1 MMKRMELLK
10 SILLSL
16 LVVLSLVLTWNVWSY
31 QPASEPYDESET
43 TVENVSISEERTTRD
58 LIQPSRF
65 LVHGEVAVSGT
76 SEENNIN
83 TLNAL
88 MQEWSIYNVQQN
100 STFDEEEFRNI
111 VHGSNRIEILYPA
124 EIPFSAYRDIV
135 TFENNTL
142 PEDSFDRVVIDVSG
156 PEDTPFTV
164 YFVHYDNRV
173 VYEGRVDSTY
183 FEDLNSVIVTNAAAI
198 YTPLFAYETG
208 ERTIYLPVERREYSK
223 YLYKMTT
230 IDINLFRRA
239 LFQNPDAVELNQF
252 GSSRDQ
258 YFDQSSNL
266 MEVDRNNN
274 TLSYV
279 NPSAELSTVGRAG
292 ELFQK
297 SRRFVNEHEGW
308 VDTYY
313 LYDLDAM
320 DQEVTFR
327 MHEQGLPVFNDNGVA
342 EMYQEWGETR
352 IHQYARSFLTKQFE
366 IPSES
371 DTVSLGS
378 GYDAIEAIESI
389 EDFDPERLQDVT
401 VGYYMTKNDS
411 DNTYTLDPV
420 WYYKYNDSWARVPV
434 LGGGDPVGLE

>member
-16 LVVLSLVLTWNVWSY
+16 LVVLSLLLTWNVWSY
-31 QPASEPYDESET
+31 QPASNLYDESET
-43 TVENVSISEERTTRD
+43 TVENVAIAEERTTRD

-76 SEENNIN
+76 SDENNIN
-83 TLNAL
+83 TLNSL
-88 MQEWSIYNVQQN
+88 MQEWNIYNVQQN
-100 STFDEEEFRNI
+100 NSFDEADFQNI
-111 VHGSNRIEILYPA
+111 VHGPNRIEVLYPA
-124 EIPFSAYRDIV
+124 GIPFSAYRDIL
-135 TFENNTL
+135 TFENTNL
-142 PEDSFDRVVIDVSG
+142 PEDTFDRLVIDVSG
-156 PEDTPFTV
+156 QEDTPFTV
-164 YFVHYDNRV
+164 YFVHYENRV
-173 VYEGRVDSTY
+173 IYEGRVDSTHL
-183 FEDLNSVIVTNAAAI
+183 EDLNRVIVSNAPAI

-208 ERTIYLPVERREYSK
+208 DRTIYLPVERREYTK
-223 YLYKMTT
+223 YHYRMTT

-239 LFQNPDAVELNQF
+239 LFQNPETVEMNQF

-266 MEVDRNNN
+266 MEVDRNSN

-292 ELFQK
+292 DLFQK

-320 DQEVTFR
+320 DQEITFR
-327 MHEQGLPVFNDNGVA
+327 MHEQGLPVFNDNGAA
-342 EMYQEWGETR
+342 EVYQEWGETR
-352 IHQYARSFLTKQFE
+352 IHQYARSYLSKQFE
-366 IPSES
+366 TP
-371 DTVSLGS
+371 VSADAVSIGS

-389 EDFDPERLQDVT
+389 ENYNPERLQDVT
-401 VGYYMTKNDS
+401 VGYYMTRDS
-411 DNTYTLDPV
+411 NGSEYILDPV

-434 LGGGDPVGLE
+434 IGGGDPVGLE

>member
-16 LVVLSLVLTWNVWSY
+16 LVVLSLLLTWNVWSY

-43 TVENVSISEERTTRD
+43 TVENVAIAEERTTRD

-100 STFDEEEFRNI
+100 NTFDEEDFQGI
-111 VHGSNRIEILYPA
+111 VHGSNRIEVLYPA

-156 PEDTPFTV
+156 EEDTPFTV

-173 VYEGRVDSTY
+173 VYEGRVDSMHL
-183 FEDLNSVIVTNAAAI
+183 EDLESVIVSNAPAI

-208 ERTIYLPVERREYSK
+208 ERTIYLPIERREYIK
-223 YLYKMTT
+223 YLYRMTT

-239 LFQNPDAVELNQF
+239 LFQDPDAVEMNQF
-252 GSSRDQ
+252 GASRDQ
-258 YFDQSSNL
+258 YFDQSSHL
-266 MEVDRNNN
+266 MEVDRNNS

-292 ELFQK
+292 DLFQK

-313 LYDLDAM
+313 LYDLNAM
-320 DQEVTFR
+320 DQEVTYR
-327 MHEQGLPVFNDNGVA
+327 MHEQGLPVFNDNGAA
-342 EMYQEWGETR
+342 EIYQEWGETR
-352 IHQYARSFLTKQFE
+352 IHQYARSFLSKQVE
-366 IPSES
+366 IPVEP
-371 DTVSLGS
+371 DTVSIGS

-389 EDFDPERLQDVT
+389 EDFDPDRLQDIT
-401 VGYYMTKNDS
+401 VGYYMTRNES
-411 DNTYTLDPV
+411 DNTYILDPV

-434 LGGGDPVGLE
+434 IGGGDPVGLE